1 MYVSCRRVHQHGQR
15 WRSPEDVDSRV
26 MLNHI
31 HKPIYEVIGQTKFVE
46 YAQHFEVFPLF
57 LRIFILKFLRI
68 QEF

>member
-1 MYVSCRRVHQHGQR
+1 M
-15 WRSPEDVDSRV
+15 DSRV